1 MWSVSLFRNKMA
13 VLIHAAKR
21 LYLASLP
28 VPSRV
33 SPSEGVVAYHWTQ
46 FDIPPSDLEVLPEF
60 TEELI
65 QEKLWTGVQEH
76 GRKSRQNIQ
85 IKEVTASCE
94 YRGLAGS
101 LAHSVTL
108 SHTRFSHTH
117 THSGARSLFHS
128 LTHSHIRFYHFHF
141 SQTYTNSGA
150 HSFIN
155 TRTRSL
161 FITSVGPRL
170 GARLL

>member
-108 SHTRFSHTH
+108 SHTLTLGSHTH
-117 THSGARSLFHS
+117 THTLRRSLTLSLSHTLSHS
-128 LTHSHIRFYHFHF
+128 VLPLSLLTNIHKLRRALIH
-141 SQTYTNSGA
+141 
-150 HSFIN
+150 
-155 TRTRSL
+155 
-161 FITSVGPRL
+161 
-170 GARLL
+170 